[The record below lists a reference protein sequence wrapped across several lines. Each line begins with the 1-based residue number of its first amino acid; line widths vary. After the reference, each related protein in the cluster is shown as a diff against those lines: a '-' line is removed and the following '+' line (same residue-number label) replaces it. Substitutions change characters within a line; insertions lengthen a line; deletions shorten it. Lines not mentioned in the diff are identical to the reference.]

1 LHKPGPSQEGW
12 ARRQARPSL
21 GLLFA
26 SSIAF
31 LAASLPL
38 FYLLRRA
45 IGAEIS
51 EVSLILFRGKTLEIL
66 ATTLGLTAAV
76 TALSTLIGLALAWT
90 LFNIDLPFRS
100 ALQALVILPVA
111 IPSYVFTYSW
121 ISLIPGFKGFWAA
134 LFVLVLAT
142 TPYITLTTLAA
153 LRRSDWSTHE
163 VAQTL
168 GLNGLQI
175 FIRVTWPQIK
185 NSVAA
190 GSLLSA
196 LYVLS
201 DFGAISLLGVDTLTR
216 AIENIYRGSF
226 DRSSASILALIL
238 VAISAL
244 VIRLEER
251 SRQRL
256 QVIKSSSRII
266 KQVKSID
273 KFKVKL
279 IAVLGIVAYLAL
291 GLVIPLF
298 QLLAIFAANSTSIN
312 YPLLI
317 KASLSTLI
325 VACLGAVIALA
336 LALPVG
342 VLSAQGS
349 RFGRVSDKLILM
361 VHALP
366 GIVMGLALVSFGS
379 TISWLYQSLLLLA
392 FAYALLFMAKA
403 VGSVR
408 SSVDRVPKNLIEI
421 SQTLGLR
428 KSATFRRVVVPL
440 ATPGL
445 LSGTLLVLLA
455 AMKELP
461 ATLMLKP
468 IGFETLATQMWS
480 YSSIFRFNEAAPYAL
495 LLVLVA
501 AIPTFFINRPDKS
514 DAIGGDEI

>member
-1 LHKPGPSQEGW
+1 
-12 ARRQARPSL
+12 
-21 GLLFA
+21 
-26 SSIAF
+26 
-31 LAASLPL
+31 
-38 FYLLRRA
+38 
-45 IGAEIS
+45 
-51 EVSLILFRGKTLEIL
+51 
-66 ATTLGLTAAV
+66 
-76 TALSTLIGLALAWT
+76 
-90 LFNIDLPFRS
+90 
-100 ALQALVILPVA
+100 
-111 IPSYVFTYSW
+111 
-121 ISLIPGFKGFWAA
+121 
-134 LFVLVLAT
+134 
-142 TPYITLTTLAA
+142 
-153 LRRSDWSTHE
+153 
-163 VAQTL
+163 
-168 GLNGLQI
+168 
-175 FIRVTWPQIK
+175 
-185 NSVAA
+185 
-190 GSLLSA
+190 
-196 LYVLS
+196 
-201 DFGAISLLGVDTLTR
+201 
-216 AIENIYRGSF
+216 
-226 DRSSASILALIL
+226 LALIL

-273 KFKVKL
+273 KFNIKL

>member
-1 LHKPGPSQEGW
+1 MGQDSW
-12 ARRQARPSL
+12 AKRQSRPSITL
-21 GLLFA
+21 IAA
-26 SSIAF
+26 SLIAF
-31 LAASLPL
+31 LTASLPL
-38 FYLLRRA
+38 FYLFRRA
-45 IGAEIS
+45 IDAEIS
-51 EVSLILFRGKTLEIL
+51 EISLILFRSKTLEIL
-66 ATTLGLTAAV
+66 ATTLGLTIAV
-76 TALSTLIGLALAWT
+76 TTLSTLIGIALAWT
-90 LFNIDLPFRS
+90 LFNIDLPFKS
-100 ALQALVILPVA
+100 TLQALVILPVA

-121 ISLIPGFKGFWAA
+121 ISLIPGFKGLWAA

-142 TPYITLTTLAA
+142 TPFITLTTLAA
-153 LRRSDWSTHE
+153 LRRSDWSTYE

-175 FIRVTWPQIK
+175 FVRVTWPQIK

-256 QVIKSSSRII
+256 HIIKSSNRII
-266 KQVKSID
+266 KRAKTND

-279 IAVLGIVAYLAL
+279 IALFGIGSYLAL

-298 QLLAIFAANSTSIN
+298 QLLSIFLANSTSIN
-312 YPLLI
+312 YSLLF
-317 KASLSTLI
+317 KASISTLI
-325 VACLGAVIALA
+325 AACLGALIALA

-349 RFGRVSDKLILM
+349 RLGRVSDKAILI

-379 TISWLYQSLLLLA
+379 SIGWLYQSLLLLS
-392 FAYALLFMAKA
+392 FGYALLFMAKA

-421 SQTLGLR
+421 SATLGLP
-428 KSATFRRVVVPL
+428 KSATFRRVVIPL

-495 LLVLVA
+495 LLVLIA
-501 AIPTFFINRPDKS
+501 AIPTFLINRPDKG
-514 DAIGGDEI
+514 DGIGGDQI

>member
-1 LHKPGPSQEGW
+1 LP
-12 ARRQARPSL
+12 RRPARPSFAL
-21 GLLFA
+21 ALNLTSLL
-26 SSIAF
+26 AF

-45 IGAEIS
+45 LDAQIS
-51 EVSLILFRGKTLEIL
+51 EIALILFRGKTLEIL

-76 TALSTLIGLALAWT
+76 TACASLIGVALAWM
-90 LFNIDLPFRS
+90 LFNIDFPFKS
-100 ALQALVILPVA
+100 GLQALVILPVA
-111 IPSYVFTYSW
+111 IPSYVFAYSW
-121 ISLIPGFKGFWAA
+121 ILLIPGFKGFWAA

-142 TPYITLTTLAA
+142 TPYVTLTTLAA
-153 LRRSDWSTHE
+153 LRRSDWSTYE
-163 VAQTL
+163 VSQTL
-168 GLNGLQI
+168 GLNGWQI
-175 FIRVTWPQIK
+175 FARVTWPQIK

-190 GSLLSA
+190 GSLLSS

-201 DFGAISLLGVDTLTR
+201 DFGAIALLGVDTLTR

-244 VIRLEER
+244 LIRLEER
-251 SRQRL
+251 SRQKL
-256 QVIKSSSRII
+256 NIVKSSARII
-266 KQVKSID
+266 TKGVTTGKLRI
-273 KFKVKL
+273 KL
-279 IAVLGIVAYLAL
+279 IALLAINTYLAL
-291 GLVIPLF
+291 GLVIPIS
-298 QLLAIFAANSTSIN
+298 QLLSIFFANSTSIN
-312 YPLLI
+312 YSLLS
-317 KASLSTLI
+317 KASLSTLLA
-325 VACLGAVIALA
+325 ACLGALIALA

-349 RFGRVSDKLILM
+349 KLGKVSDKAILI

-379 TISWLYQSLLLLA
+379 SIGWLYQSLLLLS

-408 SSVDRVPKNLIEI
+408 SSVARVPENLIEI
-421 SQTLGLR
+421 SATLGQK
-428 KSATFRRVVVPL
+428 KSATFRRVVIPL

-480 YSSIFRFNEAAPYAL
+480 YTSIFRFNEAAPYAL

-501 AIPTFFINRPDKS
+501 AIPTFLINRPDKG
-514 DAIGGDEI
+514 DGLGGDRI